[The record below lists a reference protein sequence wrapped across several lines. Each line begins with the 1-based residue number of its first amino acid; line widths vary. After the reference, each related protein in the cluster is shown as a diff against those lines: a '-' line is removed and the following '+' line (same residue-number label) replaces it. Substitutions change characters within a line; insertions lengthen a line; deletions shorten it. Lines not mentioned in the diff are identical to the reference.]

1 MRDIPSPQVAWKDY
15 KKDHPDEFR
24 TPVKDE
30 NEFNW
35 NHMDMDDGDHGHRG
49 RGGRYGGRFGRRN
62 REWDQ
67 RGGQRNNRGG
77 GWNQDN
83 GRWNNGRRGQN
94 GPVQPFI
101 GRGGSGEPAPRP
113 LMGNNF
119 PLMGPNGLPDL
130 TNASP
135 EMIRKEVIPSFVRIA
150 EEGKRNGSINEVQF
164 RDIMK
169 QVCFQSRKRLYN
181 YKCPL
186 VSLQNPS
193 TALNHHP
200 S

>member
-1 MRDIPSPQVAWKDY
+1 MRDVPSPQVAWKDY

-35 NHMDMDDGDHGHRG
+35 NHMDMDDHRG

-67 RGGQRNNRGG
+67 RGGTRNNRGG
-77 GWNQDN
+77 WNQDI
-83 GRWNNGRRGQN
+83 GRWNNGRRGQS

-101 GRGGSGEPAPRP
+101 GRGAVDGAPRP
-113 LMGNNF
+113 LMGNGF
-119 PLMGPNGLPDL
+119 PSFGPNGLPDL
-130 TNASP
+130 TAASP
-135 EMIRKEVIPSFVRIA
+135 EMIRKEVIPSLVRMA

-164 RDIMK
+164 RDLMK
-169 QVCFQSRKRLYN
+169 QV
-181 YKCPL
+181 
-186 VSLQNPS
+186 
-193 TALNHHP
+193 
-200 S
+200 